1 MSGSKHAGGRP
12 PYYKTVEEMQYKI
25 DEYFELQDLREKPYT
40 IVGLALHLGFT
51 GRQGLFEYK
60 GRKEFSDIIS
70 RAKARVEEYAASR
83 LFDRDGA
90 RGAEF
95 TLRCNY
101 KWRDTETT
109 DDKSDGLLTEILGAL
124 KNAKK
129 NVE

>member
-1 MSGSKHAGGRP
+1 MAGLAP
-12 PYYKTVEEMQYKI
+12 FYKTVEEMQYKI
-25 DEYFELQDLREKPYT
+25 DEYFENQDLFGKPYT
-40 IVGLALHLGFT
+40 ITGLALHLGFS

-60 GRKEFSDIIS
+60 AKKQFTDTIA
-70 RAKARVEEYAASR
+70 RARTKVESYAESR